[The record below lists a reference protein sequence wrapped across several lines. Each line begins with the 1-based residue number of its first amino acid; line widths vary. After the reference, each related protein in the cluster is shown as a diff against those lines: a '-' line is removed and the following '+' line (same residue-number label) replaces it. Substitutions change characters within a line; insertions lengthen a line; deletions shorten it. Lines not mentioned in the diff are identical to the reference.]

1 MLRSF
6 DDAASIDQSIV
17 PDYVINFMRGETP
30 ESLARK
36 KEAKGWGERNVVI
49 TPRRDTLTSHL
60 VELGNYFSST
70 TDLTRGVGSEGRR
83 SGIRRHLTGWR
94 GGVVYNTLLALLIL
108 IASIICLILV
118 VTKTKAFSGELV
130 IFSGDCPTARRIN
143 IGLHVVV
150 NVFAVVL
157 LAGANYIFQILMSP
171 TREEIS
177 EAHDRR
183 RWLDIGV
190 PSIRNFVHVSG
201 FRAATGTVILV
212 AAIALQVM

>member
-36 KEAKGWGERNVVI
+36 KEAKKWGERNVII
-49 TPRRDTLTSHL
+49 TPRRNTFSSHL

-70 TDLTRGVGSEGRR
+70 TDLTRGIGNESQR
-83 SGIRRHLTGWR
+83 SGVRRHLTGWR
-94 GGVVYNTLLALLIL
+94 GGVVYTTLLAVLIF
-108 IASIICLILV
+108 IVSVICLILV
-118 VTKTKAFSGELV
+118 VTKTKAFSEELA
-130 IFSGDCPTARRIN
+130 IFSGDCLTARRIN
-143 IGLHVVV
+143 LGLHVVV

-171 TREEIS
+171 TREEVS

-212 AAIALQVM
+212 VAIAIQVM